1 MLKATATLC
10 LPMLI
15 AVTMTA
21 QATDIESVNVYSFRK
36 AELIQPLIDQF
47 TKQSGI
53 KVHLVSG
60 KANALLARLT
70 QDGERSLA
78 DVLLTVDVAR
88 LEDAKVKGL
97 LAPVKSGVLQSNIP
111 VAFRDHGN
119 YWFGLSIR
127 ARTIFVAKDRVPT
140 TRITS
145 YQDLA
150 LPQWRGKL
158 CVRKGSHYYNRSM
171 VAAFIYHDGIEHTQ
185 QWVNALSSN
194 LAQRPNGGDRDQL
207 RNLAAGYC
215 DIAIANSYYYGML
228 ATSHSA
234 FDRSVYDKVSIL
246 WPNQKKHGTHL
257 NISGAAVTKAS
268 KNKANAIKFI
278 EFLTTPAAQ
287 KIYSETNYEYPIRK
301 DVLANGMLRAWGGFI
316 GDEQAIAHLS
326 SFHEQAKK
334 IIKKSNW

>member
-1 MLKATATLC
+1 
-10 LPMLI
+10 
-15 AVTMTA
+15 
-21 QATDIESVNVYSFRK
+21 
-36 AELIQPLIDQF
+36 
-47 TKQSGI
+47 
-53 KVHLVSG
+53 
-60 KANALLARLT
+60 
-70 QDGERSLA
+70 
-78 DVLLTVDVAR
+78 
-88 LEDAKVKGL
+88 
-97 LAPVKSGVLQSNIP
+97 
-111 VAFRDHGN
+111 
-119 YWFGLSIR
+119 
-127 ARTIFVAKDRVPT
+127 
-140 TRITS
+140 
-145 YQDLA
+145 
-150 LPQWRGKL
+150 
-158 CVRKGSHYYNRSM
+158 
-171 VAAFIYHDGIEHTQ
+171 
-185 QWVNALSSN
+185 
-194 LAQRPNGGDRDQL
+194 
-207 RNLAAGYC
+207 
-215 DIAIANSYYYGML
+215 ML